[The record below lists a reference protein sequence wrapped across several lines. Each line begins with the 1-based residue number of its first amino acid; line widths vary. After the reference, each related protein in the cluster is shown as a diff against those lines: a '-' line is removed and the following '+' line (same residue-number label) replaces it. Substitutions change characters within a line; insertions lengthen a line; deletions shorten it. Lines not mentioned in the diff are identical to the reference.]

1 MGRFILKSI
10 RMTLDPESIQ
20 NAIDEINLF
29 ESQLKPAM
37 QCLIEHLA
45 EKGVEVA
52 KASLMWIGGSN
63 TGGGETGEEPVEN
76 PAYASGDLFESIR
89 CDIGDGEARVIAGE
103 GLHNAMG
110 DPDSPSY
117 AMYVEY
123 GNGYTKPNGWWYP
136 APYGWRLYKGQM
148 YAWTNGMAPRPF
160 MGNTYQDLIQ
170 EAETNG
176 GKVIAEYIRGER
188 A

>member
-1 MGRFILKSI
+1 MGTYILKSI
-10 RMTLDPESIQ
+10 KMTLDPDSIDQ
-20 NAIDEINLF
+20 AIKEIELF
-29 ESQLKPAM
+29 EKQLKPAM
-37 QCLIEHLA
+37 QCLIEFLA

-52 KASLMWIGGSN
+52 RASLLLIGGSN
-63 TGGGETGEEPVEN
+63 SGGGEMGEEPVEN
-76 PAYASGDLFESIR
+76 PAYASGDLYESIR
-89 CDIGDGEARVIAGE
+89 YDVGEGEARVIAGE

-123 GNGYTKPNGWWYP
+123 GNGYTRPEGWWYP
-136 APYGWRLYKGQM
+136 APWGWRAYKGQM

-160 MGNTYQDLIQ
+160 MANTLANLRDDAQL
-170 EAETNG
+170 NG
-176 GKVIAEYIRGER
+176 GRVIAEYIRGER

>member
-10 RMTLDPESIQ
+10 RMTLDQASIEH
-20 NAIDEINLF
+20 AIEEIELF
-29 ESQLKPAM
+29 KSQLKPAM
-37 QCLIEHLA
+37 QCLIEALA

-52 KASLMWIGGSN
+52 RASLLLIG
-63 TGGGETGEEPVEN
+63 VEN
-76 PAYASGDLFESIR
+76 RAGPVDGDSRITNEAYASGDLYESIR
-89 CDIGDGEARVIAGE
+89 CDIGNGEARVIAGE

>member
-1 MGRFILKSI
+1 MIVLKNI
-10 RMTLDPESIQ
+10 HMTLDPSS
-20 NAIDEINLF
+20 IDEAIKEINEF
-29 ESQLKPAM
+29 QSKLKPAM
-37 QCLIEHLA
+37 QCLIDYLG
-45 EKGVEVA
+45 EKGVTVA
-52 KASLMWIGGSN
+52 RASLLLIGGSN
-63 TGGGETGEEPVEN
+63 EGGGALGDEPVEN
-76 PAYASGDLFESIR
+76 EAYASGDLYESIR
-89 CDIGDGEARVIAGE
+89 YQSGEGEGQVIAGE

-123 GNGYTKPNGWWYP
+123 GNGYTRPGGWWYP

-170 EAETNG
+170 EAETAG
-176 GKVIAEYIRGER
+176 GRVIAEYIRGER